1 MIGLRFTFTAGRYH
15 ATGWDHH
22 VNEGIAEWPPAPW
35 RILRALVAASYRLD
49 EDDRV
54 ATAAL
59 VERLTELP
67 VYRLPPSTRAH
78 LRHYMPTD
86 KSSVKV
92 LDAFVAIGQGA
103 RAPDDVL
110 VWWPGL
116 ELDAGERAL
125 LERLAE
131 HIGYL
136 GRAESWVEVAVEDAI
151 EGEPNARPA
160 LVGERGAAS
169 ETVRL
174 LAAQSSDA
182 LARWRT
188 RAVDEPTGTGKKR
201 SAISLPANVWEALN
215 VDTGGMQAMG
225 WSQAPGSCWVDYRL
239 APQRPTR
246 AARRRAAGAGPRGVV
261 FLLDS
266 AVLPTIDQTLVIA
279 ERFRSTLMGSRE
291 FGPVP
296 WQLSGKRDEQPVDGH
311 SHAYYLPIADK
322 GERIDRVLAWTDEGL
337 ENEAWAHIQARLT
350 GTKRLTVRG
359 ESDHPLHVV
368 LAGYGDFEQ
377 TCALVGADVLGAS
390 TTWESVTPFVP
401 PRFSKLRRGELVDS
415 PLEQLRRLAE
425 EVVGTEVVSVDVHES
440 ESERTFGWNRF
451 VRYRLKD
458 RERMAGRSGHGFRIT
473 FAEPVEGPVA
483 LGYGAHF
490 GLGRFRS
497 V

>member
-49 EDDRV
+49 EADRV
-54 ATAAL
+54 ATALL

-67 VYRLPPSTRAH
+67 VYRVPPSTRAH

-103 RAPDDVL
+103 RAPEDVL

-125 LERLAE
+125 LERLVE

-136 GRAESWVEVAVEDAI
+136 GRAESWVAVAVDDAI

-160 LVGERGAAS
+160 LVGERGAGS

-174 LAAQSSDA
+174 LAAQSTEA

-201 SAISLPANVWEALN
+201 GAISLPSNVWEALN

-239 APQRPTR
+239 ESQDPTR
-246 AARRRAAGAGPRGVV
+246 AARRRTAGAGPRGVL
-261 FLLDS
+261 FMLDS
-266 AVLPTIDQTLVIA
+266 AVLPTIDQTLVVA
-279 ERFRSTLMGSRE
+279 ERFRSALMGSRE
-291 FGPVP
+291 SGPAP

-311 SHAYYLPIADK
+311 SHAYYLPLANDRD
-322 GERIDRVLAWTDEGL
+322 RIDRVLLWTEGGL
-337 ENEAWAHIQARLT
+337 DDEAWSHIQARLT
-350 GTKRLTVRG
+350 GKKRLTVRG

-368 LAGYGDFEQ
+368 LAGYGNFEQ
-377 TCALVGADVLGAS
+377 TCALVGSEVARSS
-390 TTWESVTPFVP
+390 TTWQSVTPFMP
-401 PRFSKLRRGELVDS
+401 PRFSKLRRGEMLDS
-415 PLEQLRRLAE
+415 PLEQLQRLAE
-425 EVVGTEVVSVDVHES
+425 EVVGTEVVSVDEL

-451 VRYRLKD
+451 VRYRRKD
-458 RERMAGRSGHGFRIT
+458 RERMAGRSGYGFRIT
-473 FAEPVEGPVA
+473 FAQDVKGPIA

-490 GLGRFRS
+490 GLGRFRP